1 MGAINES
8 NAIYLNIS
16 NGKISRRVQQ
26 PTDLSMERKLKD
38 GRVINEEI
46 YKGWQ
51 GRLVDIKVTTH
62 PEFGKFWNVTLEDEN
77 GRAILQMNYSGGY
90 ASAFLK
96 TLPNVD
102 LSKEIQLI
110 PKLTIEGD
118 KKKTTLFIN
127 QDGHSLK
134 RFYTKEEPHGL
145 PELQQIKVKG
155 KMQYDDSNIM
165 DFLEKMVVKDI
176 LPKLS
181 KSSVPEPAMAG
192 ESSEE
197 LDDDMPF

>member
-26 PTDLSMERKLKD
+26 PTDISVERKLKD

-51 GRLVDIKVTTH
+51 GKLVDIKVTIH
-62 PEFGKFWNVTLEDEN
+62 PEYGKFWNITLEDEN
-77 GRAILQMNYSGGY
+77 GKAILQMNYSGGY
-90 ASAFLK
+90 AAAFLK

-110 PKLTIEGD
+110 PKLSIEGD
-118 KKKTTLFIN
+118 KKKTTLFVN
-127 QDGHSLK
+127 QGGHSLK
-134 RFYTKEEPHGL
+134 RFYTKENPHGL

-165 DFLEKMVVKDI
+165 DFLEKMVNEKI
-176 LPKLS
+176 
-181 KSSVPEPAMAG
+181 VPQLRNGEPVLETAG
-192 ESSEE
+192 VTSEE
-197 LDDDMPF
+197 SDEEMPF